1 MSQAT
6 TQSVAI
12 ANGKR
17 RAAGKAGASVPV
29 RIRTETK
36 EKVDALLARINKD
49 RIGRKVKAD
58 DLICF
63 SIDLLTDTHLEQIG
77 AKLLSNKERI
87 EILYRK
93 LAKTKRGLTREEFL
107 GMLLDGGLSGGAGAG
122 GSLAAG
128 EVKQQVS

>member
-1 MSQAT
+1 MSQST
-6 TQSVAI
+6 SQSVAV

-17 RAAGKAGASVPV
+17 RVAGKAGASVPV
-29 RIRTETK
+29 RIRTESK
-36 EKVDALLARINKD
+36 EKIDALLARINKD

-63 SIDLLTDTHLEQIG
+63 SVDLLTDAHLEQIG

-107 GMLLDGGLSGGAGAG
+107 GMLLDGTLSVGGGAGGAGAG
-122 GSLAAG
+122 RKAEQLPA
-128 EVKQQVS
+128 